1 MTADTVTR
9 CMDCGRELA
18 PVVIPGAW
26 RCGTCVERIRKET
39 TMSDTPAAK
48 GGAAPPPAPNPPEWS
63 EASAP
68 ADAGPSRPE
77 QEPPAITGE
86 AILTPPPSAPERVAP
101 RSTALARPAYP
112 RIVERPEPTWREL
125 GWWLSLSES
134 GSQDAQARGGAA
146 ALRLYYV
153 TQLGLPLWAVRELS
167 LISGKLV
174 VSARLL
180 RALANR
186 AGLLIERVD
195 SSDEACTAVLVRAG
209 SGEVLGSSTFTIE
222 DARRAGLIRA
232 GSAWQ
237 TYPARMLWARASSHV
252 LTDYAPEV
260 VLGMQTEDEAREAYA
275 LEAEPIGVD
284 TYTRRGVPYP
294 PDRLEPDGDEDI
306 PF

>member
-1 MTADTVTR
+1 
-9 CMDCGRELA
+9 
-18 PVVIPGAW
+18 
-26 RCGTCVERIRKET
+26 
-39 TMSDTPAAK
+39 MSDTPAAH
-48 GGAAPPPAPNPPEWS
+48 GGAAPPPAPNPPEP
-63 EASAP
+63 EP
-68 ADAGPSRPE
+68 EREPE
-77 QEPPAITGE
+77 QLDGPPEPV
-86 AILTPPPSAPERVAP
+86 R
-101 RSTALARPAYP
+101 ALAVQRAPYARPP
-112 RIVERPEPTWREL
+112 ERPEPTWREL

-134 GSQDAQARGGAA
+134 GQQDAKSRGGAA

-153 TQLGLPLWAVRELS
+153 SQLGLPLWAVRELS

-174 VSARLL
+174 VSSRLL

-195 SSDEACTAVLVRAG
+195 STDESCTAVLVNART
-209 SGEVLGSSTFTIE
+209 GEQLGSSTFTIE

-232 GSAWQ
+232 GSAWT

-275 LEAEPIGVD
+275 REPEPIGLD
-284 TYTRRGVPYP
+284 RYP
-294 PDRLEPDGDEDI
+294 EPESDEDI